1 MHDNEQ
7 AFQVVLVVKNPPAN
21 TGDVRDNPGLIPGLG
36 RSSGEG
42 NATYSSTFAW
52 RLPWTE
58 ELGGLHTVQRL
69 TESDTTEQLST
80 HTHIMNVEEVFV
92 G

>member
-1 MHDNEQ
+1 MKKLIKRSVHDNEQ

-42 NATYSSTFAW
+42 NATYSSAFAW
-52 RLPWTE
+52 RITWTE
-58 ELGGLHTVQRL
+58 ELGGLQSKGSRR
-69 TESDTTEQLST
+69 
-80 HTHIMNVEEVFV
+80 V
-92 G
+92 GHN

>member
-1 MHDNEQ
+1 MKKLVTCLVHNNEQ
-7 AFQVVLVVKNPPAN
+7 AFQVVLVVKDPPAN
-21 TGDVRDNPGLIPGLG
+21 TGDVRDHPGWIPGLG

-52 RLPWTE
+52 RIPWTG

-69 TESDTTEQLST
+69 TESQTQLSD
-80 HTHIMNVEEVFV
+80 
-92 G
+92 